1 MARDFRFLHTAIRR
15 HALPADASAAG
26 LPPEAAAALQDQL
39 RHGRRAGLRHRLRV
53 GAWQLLILAV
63 LLGAWEGLTRI
74 PWFVQNTLFDPFFI
88 SQPSRVALRLWQW
101 LQPGPR
107 SVWPHLWLTLE
118 ATLLGLLAGVG
129 SGFAVG
135 LALSRSRMLSE
146 VCNPFIVAFNS
157 MPRIAFVPLITM
169 FFGLGLASKVVT
181 SWFVV
186 FFLVFFN
193 TYKGGRSVEREL
205 VDFCRTLGGSPRQ
218 ILWRVRIPTAAAWTF
233 AALPNAI
240 SFALI
245 GVVLAEFV
253 GSTTGMGYL
262 MITAL
267 ATLNAT
273 DMFAAVTLLSVVGIV
288 LVYAVTWLERRLL
301 HWAPEFRDA

>member
-1 MARDFRFLHTAIRR
+1 MKDIPIDAEASGYIREER
-15 HALPADASAAG
+15 RQAAG
-26 LPPEAAAALQDQL
+26 
-39 RHGRRAGLRHRLRV
+39 RRLRIT
-53 GAWQLLILAV
+53 AWQILLLA
-63 LLGAWEGLTRI
+63 LFLGAWEGLTRI

-101 LQPGPR
+101 MQPGPQ
-107 SVWPHLWLTLE
+107 SVWPHLWLTLQ
-118 ATLLGLLAGVG
+118 ATLLGLAVGVG
-129 SGFAVG
+129 SGFVVG
-135 LALSRSRMLSE
+135 LALARNRFLADIF
-146 VCNPFIVAFNS
+146 NPFIVAFNS

-169 FFGLGLASKVVT
+169 FFGLGMASKVVT

-218 ILWRVRIPTAAAWTF
+218 ILWRVQIPTAAAWTF

-273 DMFAAVTLLSVVGIV
+273 DMFAAVTLLSIVGIV
-288 LVYAVTWLERRLL
+288 LVYCVTCLERRLL
-301 HWAPEFRDA
+301 HWAPEFRE

>member
-1 MARDFRFLHTAIRR
+1 MNNVQ
-15 HALPADASAAG
+15 ASATPN
-26 LPPEAAAALQDQL
+26 LPLSHAEYLAQT
-39 RHGRRAGLRHRLRV
+39 RRADRQRRMRITF
-53 GAWQLLILAV
+53 WQIGILAV
-63 LLGAWEGLTRI
+63 LLGAWETLTRV
-74 PWFVQNTLFDPFFI
+74 PWLVANTAFDPFFI
-88 SQPSRVALRLWQW
+88 SQPSRVGVRLWQW
-101 LQPGPR
+101 LQPGPQ
-107 SVWPHLWLTLE
+107 SVWPHLLMTLE
-118 ATLLGLLAGVG
+118 ATFLGLIVAVSTGFMVG
-129 SGFAVG
+129 M
-135 LALSRSRMLSE
+135 ALSRNRVVADIL
-146 VCNPFIVAFNS
+146 NPFIVAFNS

-169 FFGLGLASKVVT
+169 FFGLGMLSKVVT

-193 TYKGGRSVEREL
+193 TYKGGRSVEPEL
-205 VDFCRTLGGSPRQ
+205 LDFCRTLGGTPRQ
-218 ILWRVRIPTAAAWTF
+218 ILWRVRVPTAAAWTF

-273 DMFAAVTLLSVVGIV
+273 DMFAAVTLLSVVGIG
-288 LVYAVTWLERRLL
+288 LVYGVTIIERRLL
-301 HWAPEFRDA
+301 HWSPEFRE

>member
-1 MARDFRFLHTAIRR
+1 MAEP
-15 HALPADASAAG
+15 LPAPG
-26 LPPEAAAALQDQL
+26 LPETHAEYLVAT
-39 RHGRRAGLRHRLRV
+39 RRAARQRRV
-53 GAWQLLILAV
+53 RITVWQVAILAV
-63 LLGAWEGLTRI
+63 LLAIWELLTRI
-74 PWFVQNTLFDPFFI
+74 PWFVQNTPFDPFFI
-88 SQPSRVALRLWQW
+88 SQPSRVAVRLWAW
-101 LQPGPR
+101 LQPGPA
-107 SVWPHLWLTLE
+107 SVWPHLLLTLE
-118 ATLLGLLAGVG
+118 ATFLGLIVGVG
-129 SGFAVG
+129 SGFVVG
-135 LALSRSRMLSE
+135 MLLSRNRTLADIL
-146 VCNPFIVAFNS
+146 NPFIVAFNS

-169 FFGLGLASKVVT
+169 FFGLGITSKVVT

-205 VDFCRTLGGSPRQ
+205 LDFCRALGGSPRQ

-233 AALPNAI
+233 ASLPNAI

-273 DMFAAVTLLSVVGIV
+273 DMFASVTLLSVVGIG
-288 LVYAVTWLERRLL
+288 LVYSVTRLERRLL
-301 HWAPEFRDA
+301 HWSPEFRD

>member
-1 MARDFRFLHTAIRR
+1 MSAP
-15 HALPADASAAG
+15 LPSPG
-26 LPPEAAAALQDQL
+26 LPETHAEYLAET
-39 RHGRRAGLRHRLRV
+39 RRVARQRRFRITL
-53 GAWQLLILAV
+53 WQLGILVV
-63 LLGAWEGLTRI
+63 LLAIWELLTRI
-74 PWFVQNTLFDPFFI
+74 PWFVQNTPFDPFFI
-88 SQPSRVALRLWQW
+88 SQPSRVAVRLWAW
-101 LQPGPR
+101 LQPGPA
-107 SVWPHLWLTLE
+107 SVWPHLLLTLE
-118 ATLLGLLAGVG
+118 ATFLGLIVGVG
-129 SGFAVG
+129 SGFVVG
-135 LALSRSRMLSE
+135 MLLSRNRMLADILS
-146 VCNPFIVAFNS
+146 PFIVAFNS

-169 FFGLGLASKVVT
+169 FFGLGVTSKVVT

-205 VDFCRTLGGSPRQ
+205 LDFCRALGGSPRQ

-233 AALPNAI
+233 ASLPNAI

-273 DMFAAVTLLSVVGIV
+273 DMFASVKLLSIVGIGLVYSVTL
-288 LVYAVTWLERRLL
+288 LERRLL
-301 HWAPEFRDA
+301 HWSPEFRE

>member
-1 MARDFRFLHTAIRR
+1 MSTSGPPPLS
-15 HALPADASAAG
+15 HADYLA
-26 LPPEAAAALQDQL
+26 QT
-39 RHGRRAGLRHRLRV
+39 RRAERQRRV
-53 GAWQLLILAV
+53 RITIWQVGILTALLV
-63 LLGAWEGLTRI
+63 AWETLTRV
-74 PWFVQNTLFDPFFI
+74 PWLVANTAFDPFFI
-88 SQPSRVALRLWQW
+88 SQPSRVAVRLWQW
-101 LQPGPR
+101 LQPGPQ
-107 SVWPHLWLTLE
+107 SVWPHLVMTLE
-118 ATLLGLLAGVG
+118 ATFLGLIVGVS
-129 SGFAVG
+129 SGFLVG
-135 LALSRSRMLSE
+135 MALSRNRTVADIL
-146 VCNPFIVAFNS
+146 NPFIVAFNS

-169 FFGLGLASKVVT
+169 FFGLGIWSKVVT

-186 FFLVFFN
+186 FFMVFFN

-205 VDFCRTLGGSPRQ
+205 LDFCRTLGGTPRQ
-218 ILWRVRIPTAAAWTF
+218 ILWRVRVPTAAAWTF

-273 DMFAAVTLLSVVGIV
+273 DMFAAVTLLSLVGIG
-288 LVYAVTWLERRLL
+288 LVYGVTMIERRLL
-301 HWAPEFRDA
+301 HWSPEFRE

>member
-1 MARDFRFLHTAIRR
+1 MSARPHDAVRAVSLARQERRRRTHIALLQLAILGTFL
-15 HALPADASAAG
+15 AL
-26 LPPEAAAALQDQL
+26 
-39 RHGRRAGLRHRLRV
+39 
-53 GAWQLLILAV
+53 
-63 LLGAWEGLTRI
+63 WEGLTRI
-74 PWFVQNTLFDPFFI
+74 PALAESTFIDPFFI
-88 SQPSRVALRLWQW
+88 SQPSRIAARLWTW
-101 LQPGPR
+101 MQPGR
-107 SVWPHLWLTLE
+107 NSVWPHLLQTLE
-118 ATLLGLLAGVG
+118 ATALGLGIGVG

-135 LALSRSRMLSE
+135 LVLSQNRFLAQ
-146 VCNPFIVAFNS
+146 VLNPFIIAMNS

-169 FFGLGLASKVVT
+169 LFGLGIASKVAT

-193 TYKGGRSVEREL
+193 TYKGGLSLEREL
-205 VDFCRTLGGSPRQ
+205 VDFCRTLGGTSRA
-218 ILWRVRIPTAAAWTF
+218 ILWRVRIPTAASWTF

-262 MITAL
+262 MITSL

-273 DMFAAVTLLSVVGIV
+273 DMFAAVTLLSAVGV
-288 LVYAVTWLERRLL
+288 GLVYLVTAIERRVL
-301 HWAPEFRDA
+301 HWSAEFRGGG

>member
-1 MARDFRFLHTAIRR
+1 MNTAFSGTPQGQADHLAQARKAATYRRFKITLWQ
-15 HALPADASAAG
+15 AG
-26 LPPEAAAALQDQL
+26 
-39 RHGRRAGLRHRLRV
+39 
-53 GAWQLLILAV
+53 ILAV
-63 LLGAWEGLTRI
+63 VLGAWEILTRI
-74 PWFVQNTLFDPFFI
+74 PWFVDNTVFDPFFI
-88 SQPSRVALRLWQW
+88 SQPSRIAVRLWEW
-101 LQPGPR
+101 MQPGPD
-107 SVWPHLWLTLE
+107 SVWPHLWLTLR
-118 ATLLGLLAGVG
+118 ATFLGLFVGVG
-129 SGFAVG
+129 SGFIVG
-135 LALSRSRMLSE
+135 VALSRNRFLAD
-146 VCNPFIVAFNS
+146 VFNPFIVAFNS

-169 FFGLGLASKVVT
+169 FFGLGIASKVVT

-205 VDFCRTLGGSPRQ
+205 LQFCETLGGSPRQ

-233 AALPNAI
+233 ASLPNAI

-273 DMFAAVTLLSVVGIV
+273 DMFAAVVLLSIVGIV
-288 LVYAVTWLERRLL
+288 LVYGITLVERRLL
-301 HWAPEFRDA
+301 HWSPEFRDN

>member
-1 MARDFRFLHTAIRR
+1 MTSATSNLPDSQSDFIARQRRVATARRIRIT
-15 HALPADASAAG
+15 G
-26 LPPEAAAALQDQL
+26 
-39 RHGRRAGLRHRLRV
+39 
-53 GAWQLLILAV
+53 WQILILTVILA
-63 LLGAWEGLTRI
+63 GWETLTRI
-74 PWFVQNTLFDPFFI
+74 PWFVENTVFDPFFI
-88 SQPSRVALRLWQW
+88 SQPSRIGVRLVEWM
-101 LQPGPR
+101 QPGPQ

-118 ATLLGLLAGVG
+118 ATFLGLAVGVG
-129 SGFAVG
+129 SGFIVG
-135 LALSRSRMLSE
+135 MALSRNRFLAD
-146 VCNPFIVAFNS
+146 VLNPFIVAFNS

-169 FFGLGLASKVVT
+169 FFGLGVMSKVVT

-205 VDFCRTLGGSPRQ
+205 LEFCRTLGGNPRQ
-218 ILWRVRIPTAAAWTF
+218 ILWRVRVPTAAAWTF
-233 AALPNAI
+233 ASLPNAI

-273 DMFAAVTLLSVVGIV
+273 DMFAAVTLLSVVGIG
-288 LVYAVTWLERRLL
+288 LVYSVTLLERRLL
-301 HWAPEFRDA
+301 HWSAEFREY

>member
-1 MARDFRFLHTAIRR
+1 M
-15 HALPADASAAG
+15 
-26 LPPEAAAALQDQL
+26 
-39 RHGRRAGLRHRLRV
+39 
-53 GAWQLLILAV
+53 LILAV
-63 LLGAWEGLTRI
+63 ILGAWETLTRI
-74 PWFVQNTLFDPFFI
+74 PWFTQNTLFDPFFI
-88 SQPSRVALRLWQW
+88 SQPSRVAVRLWEW

-107 SVWPHLWLTLE
+107 SVWPHLWLTLQ
-118 ATLLGLLAGVG
+118 ATLIGL
-129 SGFAVG
+129 AVG
-135 LALSRSRMLSE
+135 GQRLPGGHDAQ
-146 VCNPFIVAFNS
+146 PQ
-157 MPRIAFVPLITM
+157 PLPGRCVQSLHR
-169 FFGLGLASKVVT
+169 GLQLHAAHRLRAAHHHVLRAGLASKVVT

-218 ILWRVRIPTAAAWTF
+218 ILWRVRVPTAAAWTF

-273 DMFAAVTLLSVVGIV
+273 DMFAAVTLLSLVGIA
-288 LVYAVTWLERRLL
+288 LVYCVTWLERRLL
-301 HWAPEFRDA
+301 HWAPEFRE

>member
-1 MARDFRFLHTAIRR
+1 MSSTEPSATPATHRPGPFLPVSHAEHQAQTRRVERQRRIRITIW
-15 HALPADASAAG
+15 
-26 LPPEAAAALQDQL
+26 Q
-39 RHGRRAGLRHRLRV
+39 V
-53 GAWQLLILAV
+53 GILAV
-63 LLGAWEGLTRI
+63 LLIAWETLTRV
-74 PWFVQNTLFDPFFI
+74 PWLVANTAFDPFFI
-88 SQPSRVALRLWQW
+88 SQPSRVAVRLWQW
-101 LQPGPR
+101 LQPGPQ
-107 SVWPHLWLTLE
+107 SVWPHLVMTLE
-118 ATLLGLLAGVG
+118 ATFLGLVVGVG
-129 SGFAVG
+129 SGFLVG
-135 LALSRSRMLSE
+135 MALSRNRL
-146 VCNPFIVAFNS
+146 VADILNPFIVAFNS

-169 FFGLGLASKVVT
+169 FFGLGIWSKVVT

-186 FFLVFFN
+186 FFMVFFN

-205 VDFCRTLGGSPRQ
+205 LDFCRTLGGTPRQ
-218 ILWRVRIPTAAAWTF
+218 ILWRVRVPTAAAWTF

-273 DMFAAVTLLSVVGIV
+273 DMFASVTLLSVVGIG
-288 LVYAVTWLERRLL
+288 LVYGVTLIERRLL
-301 HWAPEFRDA
+301 HWSPEFRE

>member
-1 MARDFRFLHTAIRR
+1 MSAPLPSAELPETHAEYLVETRRLARRRRFRITLWQLGI
-15 HALPADASAAG
+15 L
-26 LPPEAAAALQDQL
+26 AAL
-39 RHGRRAGLRHRLRV
+39 
-53 GAWQLLILAV
+53 
-63 LLGAWEGLTRI
+63 LGIWELLTRI
-74 PWFVQNTLFDPFFI
+74 PWFVQNTAFDPFFI
-88 SQPSRVALRLWQW
+88 SQPSRVAVRLWAW
-101 LQPGPR
+101 LQPGPA
-107 SVWPHLWLTLE
+107 SVWPHLLLTLE
-118 ATLLGLLAGVG
+118 ATFLGLIVGVG
-129 SGFAVG
+129 SGFVVG
-135 LALSRSRMLSE
+135 MLLSRNRLLADIL
-146 VCNPFIVAFNS
+146 NPFIVAFNS

-169 FFGLGLASKVVT
+169 FFGLGITSKVVT

-193 TYKGGRSVEREL
+193 TYKGGRSVEPEL
-205 VDFCRTLGGSPRQ
+205 LDFCRALGGSARQ

-273 DMFAAVTLLSVVGIV
+273 DMFASVTLLSVVGIG
-288 LVYAVTWLERRLL
+288 LVYGVTQLERRLL
-301 HWAPEFRDA
+301 HWSPEFRE

>member
-1 MARDFRFLHTAIRR
+1 MTARSPLSHADYLAETRR
-15 HALPADASAAG
+15 HDRRRRWRITGWQIGIL
-26 LPPEAAAALQDQL
+26 AALL
-39 RHGRRAGLRHRLRV
+39 V
-53 GAWQLLILAV
+53 
-63 LLGAWEGLTRI
+63 AWETLTRV
-74 PWFVQNTLFDPFFI
+74 PWLVANTAFDPFFI
-88 SQPSRVALRLWQW
+88 SQPSRVGARLWEW
-101 LQPGPR
+101 LQPGPQ
-107 SVWPHLWLTLE
+107 SVWPHLIMTLE
-118 ATLLGLLAGVG
+118 ATFLGLAVGVS
-129 SGFAVG
+129 SGFLIG
-135 LALSRSRMLSE
+135 MALSRNKL
-146 VCNPFIVAFNS
+146 VADIVNPFIVAFNS

-169 FFGLGLASKVVT
+169 FFGLGIWSKVVT

-205 VDFCRTLGGSPRQ
+205 IDFCRTLGGSPRQ
-218 ILWRVRIPTAAAWTF
+218 ILWRVRVPNAAAWTF

-267 ATLNAT
+267 AMLNAT
-273 DMFAAVTLLSVVGIV
+273 DMFASVTLLSVVGIA
-288 LVYAVTWLERRLL
+288 LVYGVTVIERRLL
-301 HWAPEFRDA
+301 HWSPEFRS

>member
-1 MARDFRFLHTAIRR
+1 MSATAEI
-15 HALPADASAAG
+15 
-26 LPPEAAAALQDQL
+26 AAATRPAAVDVA
-39 RHGRRAGLRHRLRV
+39 RRRRAQILL
-53 GAWQLLILAV
+53 WQAAILIV
-63 LLGAWEGLTRI
+63 FLGAWEGLTRI
-74 PWFVQNTLFDPFFI
+74 PYLTQNTFIDPFFI
-88 SQPSRVALRLWQW
+88 SQPSRIAVRLWFW
-101 LQPGPR
+101 LQPGR
-107 SVWPHLWLTLE
+107 NSVWPHLASTLE
-118 ATLLGLLAGVG
+118 ATALGLFVGVS

-135 LALSRSRMLSE
+135 LLLSQNKFLAE
-146 VCNPFIVAFNS
+146 VLNPFIIAMNS

-169 FFGLGLASKVVT
+169 LFGLGMASKVAT

-193 TYKGGRSVEREL
+193 TYKGGVSLEREL
-205 VDFCRTLGGSPRQ
+205 VDFCRTLGGSPRD

-233 AALPNAI
+233 ASLPNAI

-262 MITAL
+262 MITSL

-273 DMFAAVTLLSVVGIV
+273 DMFAAVTLLSAVGV
-288 LVYAVTWLERRLL
+288 GLVYLLRAVERRVLF
-301 HWAPEFRDA
+301 WSAEFRD

>member
-1 MARDFRFLHTAIRR
+1 MNPLIPQAPVGQAEYLAQNRRAAIRR
-15 HALPADASAAG
+15 
-26 LPPEAAAALQDQL
+26 
-39 RHGRRAGLRHRLRV
+39 RIRITF
-53 GAWQLLILAV
+53 WQIGILAV
-63 LLGAWEGLTRI
+63 ILIGWEVLTRI
-74 PWFVQNTLFDPFFI
+74 PWFIENTVFDPFFI
-88 SQPSRVALRLWQW
+88 SQPSRIGLRLWEW
-101 LQPGPR
+101 LQPGPD
-107 SVWPHLWLTLE
+107 SVWPHLWLTLR
-118 ATLLGLLAGVG
+118 ATFVGLAVGVG
-129 SGFAVG
+129 SGFIVG
-135 LALSRSRMLSE
+135 MALSRNRLLADIL
-146 VCNPFIVAFNS
+146 NPFIVAFNS

-169 FFGLGLASKVVT
+169 FFGLGMASKVAT

-205 VDFCRTLGGSPRQ
+205 LEFCRTLGGSPRQ

-233 AALPNAI
+233 ASLPNAI

-273 DMFAAVTLLSVVGIV
+273 DMFAAVTLLSIVGIG
-288 LVYAVTWLERRLL
+288 LVYSVTLLERRLL
-301 HWAPEFRDA
+301 HWSAEFREG